1 MVNLEFSA
9 STQKPSKYVIL
20 LHKTLVFFFF
30 LVLSEFRCHNRRIEK
45 DILKLRNWA
54 CFHGDILALNFAKE
68 KD

>member
-20 LHKTLVFFFF
+20 LHKTLVVFFF